1 MIQEFK
7 IKNFLSFRDETT
19 LSFEATKDD
28 TFEEYQ
34 EVEVAPGV
42 RLLRFSLVYGANAS
56 GKSNLLVA
64 LNFLREFWFERRGDM
79 DQATDAIPFL
89 LDTKTPE
96 LPSEFEIKFYIGDT
110 KYWYLLSIDKKRVL
124 SEKLYYYKSVQ
135 PTMLFSREW
144 EQGQS
149 VIKINPVAVKVSN
162 TALEELTLKC
172 LPNMSFFAARNQV
185 NCALSW
191 IDDARDWMKTGFLPM
206 IEPKTQMFEYAGS
219 KMLGDSEL
227 KQYMLNFIKQA
238 DFNITAVTTK
248 KESVP
253 IPTFVRSAILEDTQ
267 ISKSAKEKILAEP
280 ILDRLETD
288 FEHTVRNK
296 RGIEKYTLPNS
307 LQSEGTRRTFGIEAA
322 IYEALKNEKVL
333 SIDEIES
340 SLHPDLVEFIIE
352 QFLKTKNRSQLLITS
367 HYDPLLSTVDDLIRK
382 DSIWFTEKE
391 EDGNSKLYS
400 LVEFKGLNKISS
412 FQRSYRNGVF
422 GALPNIK
429 S

>member
-1 MIQEFK
+1 M
-7 IKNFLSFRDETT
+7 
-19 LSFEATKDD
+19 SFEATKDD

-34 EVEVAPGV
+34 VVEVAPGV

-296 RGIEKYTLPNS
+296 RGLEKYTLPNS